1 MIRASAP
8 GKLMLAGEYVVV
20 ERGIPALAVAVD
32 RRLTV
37 EVVPDAGRRQWLV
50 TSPALALKDA
60 QLKAVPV
67 LAEVIARVPGLP
79 PGGRITVSSQ
89 LGEGADKPGLG
100 GSAAL
105 CAAAIAACWRLSGA
119 SGPPD
124 VQLAIA
130 AHRAAQGGRGSGYD
144 VAAVMQGGLTL
155 FRPGDGHSPASVEAL
170 PWPKGLHAAV
180 FRAGRGSSTVDL
192 LGRMASWRD
201 EDPESFDACI
211 EPLAAETLSLI
222 AAFRSGN
229 VPQILDGLAQVQ
241 EELQTMDRIGEL
253 GILAGGQC
261 QLLGLIED
269 AGAIARTSG
278 AGGGDCAWA
287 LTDDPERL
295 TAVATAAA
303 ELGFKRLEVQLGGP
317 GLRVGDD
324 A

>member
-8 GKLMLAGEYVVV
+8 GKLMLAGEYVVI
-20 ERGIPALAVAVD
+20 ERGVPALAVAVD
-32 RRLTV
+32 RRLSV
-37 EVVPDAGRRQWLV
+37 EVVPEAGRRQWLV

-67 LAEVIARVPGLP
+67 LAEVVARVPGLP
-79 PGGRITVSSQ
+79 SGGRITVSSQ

-100 GSAAL
+100 SSAAL
-105 CAAAIAACWRLSGA
+105 CAAALAAFWRLSGA

-124 VQLAIA
+124 VHLAIA
-130 AHRAAQGGRGSGYD
+130 AHRASQGGRGSGYD
-144 VAAVMQGGLTL
+144 VAASVHGGVTL
-155 FRPGDGHSPASVEAL
+155 FHPAQGSALPVIERL
-170 PWPKGLHAAV
+170 PWPAGLHAAV
-180 FRAGRGSSTVDL
+180 FRAGKGSSTVEF
-192 LGRMASWRD
+192 LGRMSSWRD

-211 EPLAAETLSLI
+211 EPLAAETLGLI
-222 AAFRSGN
+222 GAFREGN

-269 AGAIARTSG
+269 AGAIGRTSG

-287 LTDDPERL
+287 LTDDPGRL
-295 TAVATAAA
+295 AAVAASAA
-303 ELGFKRLEVQLGGP
+303 ELGFSRLEVELGGA